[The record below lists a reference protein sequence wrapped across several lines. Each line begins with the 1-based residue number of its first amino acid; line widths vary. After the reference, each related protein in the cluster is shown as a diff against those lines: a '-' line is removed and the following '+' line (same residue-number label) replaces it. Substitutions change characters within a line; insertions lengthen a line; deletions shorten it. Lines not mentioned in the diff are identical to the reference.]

1 MMEEE
6 LGDDLASPT
15 AGRVERVPFPP
26 GRSRPID
33 YVRLATTLL
42 SDARR
47 QFGILP
53 ALAVTAEAI
62 AVPLLLIA
70 IQSAVFAVASYLR
83 LSEEVIIGVRG
94 FGVSLA
100 LEQAAA
106 IVFVAGFAAA
116 GLSYFARTRINR
128 LAVRYEAVCSRRA
141 VEHFQERAKAGTLPT
156 IKEAA
161 TIARGDARS
170 CGAALRLLLLALP
183 WAIALILI
191 LPLLLWIQWMWTT
204 ILGIATII
212 AALVLIRLNRRMV
225 RNTDKF
231 ETLRDASSLEL
242 TAFLKTLSGRAPAGT
257 HTSAE
262 QWNATHEGY
271 LDAFEQRL
279 QVPVRTQTVTA
290 LLFAISLASIVPAIA
305 FTTDPSQLNVI
316 LLVFYIIL
324 LRVGF
329 SYMGRVATLLMAFNQ
344 QFPMVRRYMI
354 KIAPAQTSTSPTP
367 TTKQLQTREG

>member
-6 LGDDLASPT
+6 FGDETPSPT
-15 AGRVERVPFPP
+15 GRIERVPFPP
-26 GRSRPID
+26 GVSRPRD

-42 SDARR
+42 ADARR
-47 QFGILP
+47 HFGMRP
-53 ALAVTAEAI
+53 ALAVAAEAI

-70 IQSAVFAVASYLR
+70 IQSAVFAVASYLK
-83 LSEEVIIGVRG
+83 LSSDVMIGVRG

-106 IVFVAGFAAA
+106 IIFVAGFTAA
-116 GLSYFARTRINR
+116 GLSYYARTRINR
-128 LAVRYEAVCSRRA
+128 LAVRYEAVCSKRA
-141 VEHFQERAKAGTLPT
+141 IEHFQERAKAGTLPT

-191 LPLLLWIQWMWTT
+191 LPLLLWIQWLWTT
-204 ILGIATII
+204 VLGLATLI

-225 RNTDKF
+225 RATNQF

-242 TAFLKTLSGRAPAGT
+242 TAFLKTLSGRPPAGT
-257 HTSAE
+257 PTSAE
-262 QWNATHEGY
+262 QWSSTHKGY
-271 LDAFEQRL
+271 LNAFEQRL

-305 FTTDPSQLNVI
+305 FTTDPAELNVI

-354 KIAPAQTSTSPTP
+354 KIAPTQPSTAPSPSP
-367 TTKQLQTREG
+367 KQLQTREG